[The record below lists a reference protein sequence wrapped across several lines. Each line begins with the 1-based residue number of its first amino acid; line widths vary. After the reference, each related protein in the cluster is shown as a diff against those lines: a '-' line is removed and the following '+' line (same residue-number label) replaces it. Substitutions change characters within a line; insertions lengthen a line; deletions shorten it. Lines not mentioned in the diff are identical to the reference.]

1 MMTDDCLLTR
11 RDQMVEQSKDKAKPK
26 KPYVKPEIRQVQLK
40 PEETVL
46 GVCKTSAAAG
56 PGAGLCATLSCISIV
71 GS

>member
-1 MMTDDCLLTR
+1 
-11 RDQMVEQSKDKAKPK
+11 MVEQSKDKAKPK

-46 GVCKTSAAAG
+46 GLCKNSGAAG
-56 PGAGLCATLSCISIV
+56 PGSGLCTTLSCITF